1 MAIARSSVDGS
12 YVQRGHHLER
22 VEKLCQAGERQERRR
37 RHGKEGEELACEAYL
52 KAGARLLARNYQVKC
67 GELDLIVEEDSGT
80 GLTLVF
86 VEVRS
91 RDPSS
96 SWETPAESLTPVKL
110 RRIRNAASEFLMRYE
125 GGALQVRFDLAS
137 WNLTGL
143 QIWKNFWWY

>member
-1 MAIARSSVDGS
+1 M
-12 YVQRGHHLER
+12 ER
-22 VEKLCQAGERQERRR
+22 VAKLFHAGERQERRR

-52 KAGARLLARNYQVKC
+52 KAGARLVARNYQLKC

-91 RDPSS
+91 RDPLS
-96 SWETPAESLTPVKL
+96 SWETPAESLTPAKL
-110 RRIRNAASEFLMRYE
+110 RRIRNAASEFLMHYTGEARD
-125 GGALQVRFDLAS
+125 VRFDLAS

-143 QIWKNFWWY
+143 QLWKNFWWY